1 MKFIGRRLV
10 HAVLLLIAVSF
21 LSFALLQLTPG
32 DFFDG
37 LRLNPQISPQTV
49 AGLRAEY
56 GLDRPLP
63 VRYERWMGA
72 LLHGD
77 LGFSLAYRS
86 PVAPLLRQRA
96 ANTLLLTV
104 TATLL
109 AWLIAI
115 PIGIWSATAKGK
127 WPDRISGIATS
138 TLLTIPDLLLF
149 LLLLLLAV
157 RTGWFPAGGMVSA
170 AGDANAG
177 LWAHALDILKHLILP
192 AAGLAAVAVPT
203 IARHIRSSMIEV
215 LASPFIRAARGHGI
229 PRRRILLRYALPVAA
244 NPLITLFGLSI
255 AGMLSAS
262 ALAEV
267 VLSWPGLGP
276 LLLESVL
283 SRDVYV
289 VAGTVMIAAV
299 FLIAGNLLADLLL
312 YAVDPRIR
320 VER

>member
-1 MKFIGRRLV
+1 MRFLGRRLV
-10 HAVLLLIAVSF
+10 HAVVLLLAISI

-37 LRLNPQISPQTV
+37 LRLNPEISPQTV
-49 AGLRAEY
+49 EGLRAQY
-56 GLDRPLP
+56 GLDRSLP
-63 VRYERWMGA
+63 VRYERWLAA
-72 LLHGD
+72 LLHGQ
-77 LGFSLAYRS
+77 LGFSLAYKS
-86 PVAPLLRQRA
+86 SVGPLLRERA
-96 ANTLLLTV
+96 LNTLLLAG

-109 AWLIAI
+109 AWILAI
-115 PIGIWSATAKGK
+115 PIGVWSATAKGK
-127 WPDRISGIATS
+127 WPDRIFGAATS

-149 LLLLLLAV
+149 LLLLLLAA

-170 AGDANAG
+170 TGDAGASFF
-177 LWAHALDILKHLILP
+177 ARAFDIANHLILP
-192 AAGLAAVAVPT
+192 AAGLAAVALPVLV
-203 IARHIRSSMIEV
+203 RHIRSSMIDV
-215 LASPFIRAARGHGI
+215 LGAPFIRAARAHGI
-229 PRRRILLRYALPVAA
+229 SRGRILFRYALPVAA
-244 NPLITLFGLSI
+244 NPMISLFGLSI

-283 SRDVYV
+283 ARDVYV
-289 VAGTVMIAAV
+289 VAGTVMIAAL